1 MKKAKNKKQKNK
13 RINKEKMVLAIKTL
27 KKDLL
32 TIPNLLTAIRIAF
45 VPFVLWMVFV
55 DTITSKIVAFL
66 LFAIASITDFFDG
79 YFARKYNSVSISGKM
94 LDPLADK
101 FIVILTLVLLSSM
114 NKISVLP
121 VILILAREF
130 YIFGIRSLAI
140 ENKLVIPAGMG
151 GKIKT
156 MLQMFSLGFFIVSP
170 DVFKFVTN
178 INFNTLLVGKILLWV
193 SVFFSYESAFTYTRN
208 VKKHIFGNK

>member
-1 MKKAKNKKQKNK
+1 MT
-13 RINKEKMVLAIKTL
+13 RWEK
-27 KKDLL
+27 
-32 TIPNLLTAIRIAF
+32 
-45 VPFVLWMVFV
+45 
-55 DTITSKIVAFL
+55 
-66 LFAIASITDFFDG
+66 
-79 YFARKYNSVSISGKM
+79 ARKKRDVTFIAANVEIG
-94 LDPLADK
+94 DK

-156 MLQMFSLGFFIVSP
+156 MLQMYQIFLPFLPNFQSRLDVALYHQQFFH
-170 DVFKFVTN
+170 N
-178 INFNTLLVGKILLWV
+178 
-193 SVFFSYESAFTYTRN
+193 R
-208 VKKHIFGNK
+208 